1 MNKADQENIN
11 FASIEQIIQD
21 IRSGKMVIM
30 VDDENRENEGD
41 LIIAADKVK
50 PEDINF
56 MTHNGR
62 GLICLT
68 LTKNRCN
75 QLSLPLMATE
85 NDDLDSTNFTVSID
99 ASIGITTGS
108 SVQDRTRTV
117 KAATALN
124 AKPEDIKQPGH
135 LFPLMADPG
144 GVLIRAGHTEA
155 GCDLTKLAGLTA
167 SAVIAEILNEDGSM
181 ARRPELINFA
191 RKHQIKI
198 GTIAD
203 LIQYRIATE
212 QTIKNS
218 ISN

>member
-1 MNKADQENIN
+1 MN
-11 FASIEQIIQD
+11 FASIEQIIHD
-21 IRSGKMVIM
+21 LRSGKMVII

-56 MTHNGR
+56 MTHNCR

-68 LTKNRCN
+68 LTKSRCN
-75 QLSLPLMATE
+75 KLRLPLMVTQ
-85 NDDLDSTNFTVSID
+85 NYDLESTNFTVSID
-99 ASIGITTGS
+99 ASAGITTGS

-117 KAATALN
+117 KAATNPN

-135 LFPLMADPG
+135 IFPLMADPG
-144 GVLIRAGHTEA
+144 GVLIRGGHTEA
-155 GCDLTKLAGLTA
+155 GCDLTRLAGLTSA
-167 SAVIAEILNEDGSM
+167 AVIAEILSEDGSM
-181 ARRPELINFA
+181 ARRPELIKFA

-198 GTIAD
+198 GAIAD
-203 LIQYRIATE
+203 LIKYRIANE

-218 ISN
+218 APN